1 MLLIEGTLATGA
13 VQPTTRPARDA
24 RELAELILG

>member
-13 VQPTTRPARDA
+13 VRPAGRPARDA
-24 RELAELILG
+24 RELAQHILG